1 MGRPKALLRY
11 GGTSFLERILS
22 TIEASSITGTVVV
35 LGSHRDE
42 IVSAVRIEHPVYNPD
57 HADGMTTSF
66 QAGIRA
72 LGREVRG
79 AMIFLVDHPFVS
91 GATIEALIEEFEE
104 GRIVL
109 PVFHGRRG
117 HPVLFS
123 REVLDE
129 ILGLPH
135 SLGVN
140 TVVRRDPHR
149 IREVGVEDSGVTI
162 DIDTPD
168 DFERWR
174 DQPTGSPRG

>member
-1 MGRPKALLRY
+1 
-11 GGTSFLERILS
+11 
-22 TIEASSITGTVVV
+22 
-35 LGSHRDE
+35 
-42 IVSAVRIEHPVYNPD
+42 
-57 HADGMTTSF
+57 
-66 QAGIRA
+66 
-72 LGREVRG
+72 
-79 AMIFLVDHPFVS
+79 
-91 GATIEALIEEFEE
+91 
-104 GRIVL
+104 VL
-109 PVFHGRRG
+109 PGVHGRRG